1 MLYVP
6 SSGLFGDGGKMR
18 GKSKGERER
27 VGAFHDF
34 PAVRGTAVQGPKGPV
49 TVTTGIS
56 SQLFSAKELS

>member
-6 SSGLFGDGGKMR
+6 SWGLFGDGGKMR

-34 PAVRGTAVQGPKGPV
+34 PAVRGTAVQGPKGPE
-49 TVTTGIS
+49 TTGIS